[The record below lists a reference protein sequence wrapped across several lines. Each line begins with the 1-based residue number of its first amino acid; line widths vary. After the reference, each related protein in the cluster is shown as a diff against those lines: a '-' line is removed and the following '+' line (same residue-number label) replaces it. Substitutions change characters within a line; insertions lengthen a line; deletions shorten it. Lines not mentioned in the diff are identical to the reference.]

1 MAQWEENKHPRDDD
15 GKFSSGGGTPA
26 EHKRLEEMGVG
37 NGDKGKPTLEQSLKE
52 EEISN
57 NKKEQVVKL
66 VQTLNEVKKIKV
78 KELVD
83 LVESFQPVEL
93 EINDRTIL
101 AAFDRYS
108 AKKNVYTR
116 GNSTHRGFTFKINN
130 IKELPKFIQDSSY
143 AYSKKETGKD
153 TKQHKGVKEWHYF
166 KNDIQVGDEKYDVII
181 NVRDKGDKQF
191 VYEVTFK

>member
-1 MAQWEENKHPRDDD
+1 MAQWEENKHPRDED
-15 GKFSSGGGTPA
+15 GKFTSGGGTPA
-26 EHKRLEEMGVG
+26 ENKRLEEMGVG
-37 NGDKGKPTLEQSLKE
+37 KGEKGKPTLEQSLKE

-66 VQTLNEVKKIKV
+66 VQTLNEVKKFKI

-83 LVESFQPVEL
+83 MVESFQPVEL
-93 EINDRTIL
+93 EINDKTIL

-108 AKKNVYTR
+108 AKKNIYTR
-116 GNSTHRGFTFKINN
+116 GNSSKKGFTFKIKN
-130 IKELPKFIQDSSY
+130 IKDLPKFIEDSKY
-143 AYSKKETGKD
+143 DFSKKEKGKMTG
-153 TKQHKGVKEWHYF
+153 QHKGVKEWHYF
-166 KNDIQVGDEKYDVII
+166 KKDIQVGDEKYDVVI